1 MYGHIVSDNLK
12 VGNER
17 EHDRSSEGARLSVG
31 EAVDVLQDAP
41 SVSGRR
47 GILASRRAAAT

>member
-31 EAVDVLQDAP
+31 EAVDVL
-41 SVSGRR
+41 
-47 GILASRRAAAT
+47 